1 VGDARLAGL
10 VTNVQNFVKSMN
22 HAYRV
27 QCRNHDVEYFD
38 AFARFVDPHTVE
50 ATAIDK
56 TGTETTTTLT
66 ADQFIVCTGGRPSYP
81 DIPGAKEHCIT
92 SDDLFSL
99 SSPPGKTL
107 VVGAVRSQRDAPH
120 SIPGQDRDTT
130 RIRQAT
136 GTRHACR
143 CRSSCPALRPLPTL
157 ELMCMRVQGYIALES
172 AGFLNGLGYETTV
185 VMRSVP
191 LRGFDQQMARRRD
204 RRRHTPAAAAAARR
218 CVF

>member
-27 QCRNHDVEYFD
+27 QCRNLDVEYFD

-136 GTRHACR
+136 GTRHAC
-143 CRSSCPALRPLPTL
+143 CCLASTSDAGAHVHARSGLHCSRVCGLPQRPWLRDD
-157 ELMCMRVQGYIALES
+157 G
-172 AGFLNGLGYETTV
+172 
-185 VMRSVP
+185 
-191 LRGFDQQMARRRD
+191 
-204 RRRHTPAAAAAARR
+204 RHAQRAAPWL
-218 CVF
+218 